1 MGPNNYQYINSYTLP
16 PSSTAVSNNGNL
28 YRMVVATNASNLAG
42 SCNYSDIAPVVLT
55 VLNNC
60 IDIDDDND
68 GIPDYVEFNNPVA
81 LQDANGNSIPNWND
95 PTYAG
100 YVDNNADGVND
111 NFDYGADSNDD
122 GIPNYLDPTFPGFID
137 TNGDGVNDNA
147 DKDLDGIIN
156 QYDLDSDNDGI
167 PDVVESYG
175 VDTDGNGVIDNY
187 VDTDNDGFSQN
198 VDANNTGVAGSFI
211 GLGAQDFDGDGV
223 PNYLDSDSDN
233 DGIPDVVEAGGSYV
247 TNSGRLSNF
256 VDANHDGLSDNNV
269 SATALLKTGSD
280 LTPVDGR
287 ADDYPNKNLDR
298 DFRPNAYDL
307 DSDGDGIVDVIEAG
321 LPDVD
326 LNGKVDGVIGTNG
339 WSTTVSAMP
348 ALTLRNTDGV
358 GNPDYLDIDSDDDG
372 IPDNIEGMSTVGY
385 IRPLTTTDTDGDG
398 LINTYDNFAGFG
410 GSGIFVYD
418 HDLDGIPDYRDLDT
432 DSDGQPDIIE
442 GNDFNLN
449 GLPDD
454 LVTLTGLDTDGDG
467 LDNRFDSLNSVTNLK
482 GTSYRMGTGGTFTG
496 DPTPG
501 SRTTVQKTLPSQTD
515 RDWRFTSTILPVQF
529 LQFTGLPQDN
539 TVLLNWTII
548 TPKDIDYF
556 EVERSIDNSIYLKVG
571 TVTDP
576 VKLNEPQSLA
586 FTDNISGINNDII
599 YYRLKVIAK
608 TGEIKYSNVLVV
620 RRMQTKT
627 MVSLMPNPANNYVNI
642 NLYADRSSQG
652 TVTVIDKLGRRIV
665 TQETKFVKGANN
677 IYLSLE
683 KYGQGVYS
691 VVIETANEKIIKQL
705 IIVR

>member
-1 MGPNNYQYINSYTLP
+1 
-16 PSSTAVSNNGNL
+16 
-28 YRMVVATNASNLAG
+28 
-42 SCNYSDIAPVVLT
+42 
-55 VLNNC
+55 
-60 IDIDDDND
+60 
-68 GIPDYVEFNNPVA
+68 
-81 LQDANGNSIPNWND
+81 
-95 PTYAG
+95 
-100 YVDNNADGVND
+100 
-111 NFDYGADSNDD
+111 
-122 GIPNYLDPTFPGFID
+122 
-137 TNGDGVNDNA
+137 
-147 DKDLDGIIN
+147 
-156 QYDLDSDNDGI
+156 
-167 PDVVESYG
+167 
-175 VDTDGNGVIDNY
+175 
-187 VDTDNDGFSQN
+187 
-198 VDANNTGVAGSFI
+198 
-211 GLGAQDFDGDGV
+211 
-223 PNYLDSDSDN
+223 
-233 DGIPDVVEAGGSYV
+233 
-247 TNSGRLSNF
+247 
-256 VDANHDGLSDNNV
+256 
-269 SATALLKTGSD
+269 
-280 LTPVDGR
+280 
-287 ADDYPNKNLDR
+287 
-298 DFRPNAYDL
+298 
-307 DSDGDGIVDVIEAG
+307 
-321 LPDVD
+321 
-326 LNGKVDGVIGTNG
+326 
-339 WSTTVSAMP
+339 
-348 ALTLRNTDGV
+348 
-358 GNPDYLDIDSDDDG
+358 
-372 IPDNIEGMSTVGY
+372 
-385 IRPLTTTDTDGDG
+385 
-398 LINTYDNFAGFG
+398 
-410 GSGIFVYD
+410 
-418 HDLDGIPDYRDLDT
+418 
-432 DSDGQPDIIE
+432 
-442 GNDFNLN
+442 
-449 GLPDD
+449 
-454 LVTLTGLDTDGDG
+454 LDTDGDG